1 MTCQSLPLIRGR
13 QLFLLWKR
21 TIPLSPASRRF
32 PTPNRRPSQSSL
44 PSATLK
50 VLQEAKELRI
60 PSAWLQPGSFD
71 DDVLKFANEQGGF
84 NAVVAGDAGRISK
97 GVAEAINTLAQQ
109 ENLFKIEVE
118 AAQRPRDAV
127 EDLLRQ
133 MVAQLGGINTRLRTF
148 EGSVNRMEAT
158 VAGQGE
164 RLDNID
170 ERLDSID
177 GHLANLTSA
186 TRNVRARASN
196 ARVTEAVTALT
207 PLVNP

>member
-1 MTCQSLPLIRGR
+1 MTS
-13 QLFLLWKR
+13 
-21 TIPLSPASRRF
+21 
-32 PTPNRRPSQSSL
+32 SSL
-44 PSATLK
+44 PMSKADSM
-50 VLQEAKELRI
+50 Q
-60 PSAWLQPGSFD
+60 SWLAMPAGSRR
-71 DDVLKFANEQGGF
+71 
-84 NAVVAGDAGRISK
+84 VVHF
-97 GVAEAINTLAQQ
+97 AEAINTLAQQ

-177 GHLANLTSA
+177 GHLANLLVPSTFP
-186 TRNVRARASN
+186 ARLYQH
-196 ARVTEAVTALT
+196 V
-207 PLVNP
+207 

>member
-1 MTCQSLPLIRGR
+1 MT
-13 QLFLLWKR
+13 
-21 TIPLSPASRRF
+21 
-32 PTPNRRPSQSSL
+32 
-44 PSATLK
+44 
-50 VLQEAKELRI
+50 KEH
-60 PSAWLQPGSFD
+60 
-71 DDVLKFANEQGGF
+71 
-84 NAVVAGDAGRISK
+84 
-97 GVAEAINTLAQQ
+97 
-109 ENLFKIEVE
+109 IEVE

-177 GHLANLTSA
+177 GHLTNLLARTFPTSPA
-186 TRNVRARASN
+186 PMAMPKSSTISRELGALLEVLGVRCNRTAERKRAAFFN
-196 ARVTEAVTALT
+196 AIGITLMAH
-207 PLVNP
+207 

>member
-1 MTCQSLPLIRGR
+1 MVISYLT
-13 QLFLLWKR
+13 
-21 TIPLSPASRRF
+21 
-32 PTPNRRPSQSSL
+32 SSL
-44 PSATLK
+44 
-50 VLQEAKELRI
+50 
-60 PSAWLQPGSFD
+60 SF
-71 DDVLKFANEQGGF
+71 
-84 NAVVAGDAGRISK
+84 
-97 GVAEAINTLAQQ
+97 VAEAINTLAQQ

-177 GHLANLTSA
+177 GHLTNLLVPSTFP
-186 TRNVRARASN
+186 ARLYQH
-196 ARVTEAVTALT
+196 V
-207 PLVNP
+207 

>member
-1 MTCQSLPLIRGR
+1 MVISYLT
-13 QLFLLWKR
+13 
-21 TIPLSPASRRF
+21 
-32 PTPNRRPSQSSL
+32 SSL
-44 PSATLK
+44 
-50 VLQEAKELRI
+50 R
-60 PSAWLQPGSFD
+60 F
-71 DDVLKFANEQGGF
+71 
-84 NAVVAGDAGRISK
+84 
-97 GVAEAINTLAQQ
+97 VAEAINTLAQQ

-177 GHLANLTSA
+177 GHLANLLVPSTFP
-186 TRNVRARASN
+186 ARLYQH
-196 ARVTEAVTALT
+196 V
-207 PLVNP
+207 

>member
-1 MTCQSLPLIRGR
+1 MSTEANVRN
-13 QLFLLWKR
+13 FF
-21 TIPLSPASRRF
+21 AS
-32 PTPNRRPSQSSL
+32 SASAASSL
-44 PSATLK
+44 PSVTLK

-84 NAVVAGDAGRISK
+84 NAVVAGDAGRVSK

-109 ENLFKIEVE
+109 VNLFKIEVE

-158 VAGQGE
+158 VAGQARELGALLVVLGVRCNRTAE
-164 RLDNID
+164 RK
-170 ERLDSID
+170 
-177 GHLANLTSA
+177 
-186 TRNVRARASN
+186 RAAFFN
-196 ARVTEAVTALT
+196 AIGITLMAH
-207 PLVNP
+207 

>member
-1 MTCQSLPLIRGR
+1 
-13 QLFLLWKR
+13 
-21 TIPLSPASRRF
+21 
-32 PTPNRRPSQSSL
+32 
-44 PSATLK
+44 
-50 VLQEAKELRI
+50 
-60 PSAWLQPGSFD
+60 
-71 DDVLKFANEQGGF
+71 
-84 NAVVAGDAGRISK
+84 
-97 GVAEAINTLAQQ
+97 
-109 ENLFKIEVE
+109 
-118 AAQRPRDAV
+118 
-127 EDLLRQ
+127 

-177 GHLANLTSA
+177 GHLTNLTSA